1 MRLRCNSAYCTA
13 ACAGLLVLAL
23 SACTGNEPLPSQ
35 LEQPVSRQRL
45 PLKITG
51 LVYSAQNE
59 RGVVYALQADQ
70 LLIKPRKFRLFNIR
84 NVNEAVLDNARFETR
99 FYADTTSEQRLFDY
113 EAVLPVGDDDS
124 DSDRHRSRSGYGLVT
139 RLVANRVKFDIFRSE
154 QKSMTLTAALGLL
167 ENKKREAEFLNATLR
182 DMRSARRISSR
193 KIIWDAKNS
202 VFVIP
207 GSYVLHSPAKDV
219 VGESIK
225 VDMDFII
232 KPL

>member
-1 MRLRCNSAYCTA
+1 MRLRCNSACCTA
-13 ACAGLLVLAL
+13 VCAGLLLAL
-23 SACTGNEPLPSQ
+23 SACTGNEPLPFQ
-35 LEQPVSRQRL
+35 LEQPASRQRL

-59 RGVVYALQADQ
+59 YGVVHALQADQ

-84 NVNEAVLDNARFETR
+84 NVNEAVLNNARFETR
-99 FYADTTSEQRLFDY
+99 FYADTTSEQPLFDY
-113 EAVLPVGDDDS
+113 AAVLPVGDDEGGS
-124 DSDRHRSRSGYGLVT
+124 SHRSRSGFGLVT

-167 ENKKREAEFLNATLR
+167 EKKKREAEFLNATLS

-207 GSYVLHSPAKDV
+207 GAYILHSAAKDV
-219 VGESIK
+219 AGESIK
-225 VDMDFII
+225 VDMDFTI

>member
-1 MRLRCNSAYCTA
+1 MRLRCNSACCTA

-35 LEQPVSRQRL
+35 LEQPVSRQSL

-59 RGVVYALQADQ
+59 RGVVHALQADQ
-70 LLIKPRKFRLFNIR
+70 LLIKPRKFSLFNIR
-84 NVNEAVLDNARFETR
+84 NVNEAVLNNARFETR

-113 EAVLPVGDDDS
+113 EAVLPVGDDEGDS
-124 DSDRHRSRSGYGLVT
+124 RHRSRSGYGLVT

-167 ENKKREAEFLNATLR
+167 ENKKRKAEFLNATLR

-193 KIIWDAKNS
+193 KIIWDAENR
-202 VFVIP
+202 VFVVP
-207 GSYVLHSPAKDV
+207 GAYILHLAAKNV
-219 VGESIK
+219 AGESIK
-225 VDMDFII
+225 VDMDFTI

>member
-1 MRLRCNSAYCTA
+1 M
-13 ACAGLLVLAL
+13 
-23 SACTGNEPLPSQ
+23 PSQ
-35 LEQPVSRQRL
+35 LEQPASRQPL

-59 RGVVYALQADQ
+59 HGVVHALQADQ

-84 NVNEAVLDNARFETR
+84 NVNEAVLNNARFETR
-99 FYADTTSEQRLFDY
+99 FYADTTSEQHLFDY
-113 EAVLPVGDDDS
+113 EAVLPVGDDEGDS
-124 DSDRHRSRSGYGLVT
+124 RYRSRSGYGLVT
-139 RLVANRVKFDIFRSE
+139 RLVANRVKFDIFHSE

-207 GSYVLHSPAKDV
+207 GSYVLHSPAKNV
-219 VGESIK
+219 AGESIK
-225 VDMDFII
+225 VDMGFRIE
-232 KPL
+232 PL